1 MNVINEYKDRYL
13 QPTDIYHKLTFVQID
28 HYQGV
33 KLAQDTLTALQAK
46 RAELAVAPSPSPRVR
61 NGQCG
66 VDIHDDEIHNMVVM
80 KE

>member
-1 MNVINEYKDRYL
+1 M
-13 QPTDIYHKLTFVQID
+13 TFVKND

-61 NGQCG
+61 IQQCG
-66 VDIHDDEIHNMVVM
+66 VDIDDKKCDGDERMMTIS
-80 KE
+80 

>member
-61 NGQCG
+61 ISQCG
-66 VDIHDDEIHNMVVM
+66 VDIEMMM
-80 KE
+80 KFTV

>member
-1 MNVINEYKDRYL
+1 MNVINEYKDM
-13 QPTDIYHKLTFVQID
+13 TFVQID

-61 NGQCG
+61 IRQWC
-66 VDIHDDEIHNMVVM
+66 
-80 KE
+80 

>member
-1 MNVINEYKDRYL
+1 MNVINEYKDM
-13 QPTDIYHKLTFVQID
+13 TFVQID